1 MAHDELQEWLLPLE
15 QQANRNRNHVLTNPM
30 MLKSLSIIAL
40 EIGRQTKTESAVEI
54 TVCLHFLGLQCK
66 ILTDA
71 IQN

>member
-15 QQANRNRNHVLTNPM
+15 QQANRNLVLTNPM

-40 EIGRQTKTESAVEI
+40 KIGRQTKTESAVEI

>member
-1 MAHDELQEWLLPLE
+1 MARDELQEWLLPLE
-15 QQANRNRNHVLTNPM
+15 QQANRNLVLKNPM

-54 TVCLHFLGLQCK
+54 TVRLHFLGLQCK